1 MRSTEKVR
9 LLVFSIFLAVLIVF
23 AMVYQPVNAMSHP
36 AHPGNA
42 TVMPVGK

>member
-9 LLVFSIFLAVLIVF
+9 LLVFSVFLAVLIVF
-23 AMVYQPVNAMSHP
+23 AMIYQPVNAVSHP

-42 TVMPVGK
+42 ATMPAGK